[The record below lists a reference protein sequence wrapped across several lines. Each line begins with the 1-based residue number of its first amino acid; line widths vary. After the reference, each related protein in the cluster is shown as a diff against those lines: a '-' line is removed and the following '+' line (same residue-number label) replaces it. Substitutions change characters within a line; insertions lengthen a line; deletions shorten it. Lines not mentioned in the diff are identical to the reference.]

1 MCAVVDLEGGSY
13 MEISF
18 ANKGIYHYLDARVGT
33 MPELE
38 AQGRLYQLQMLTEN
52 QISYI
57 LPSSV
62 LCSDG
67 EVWISH
73 NTGQCYNLQAMLQS
87 KRMDGSL
94 FRRLMEQICT
104 CVEQTEDYLLDPA
117 DLVLRAEYIF
127 YDTEKEMVQVM
138 CVPGYD
144 HPVRE
149 QLREFLEILMPRFD
163 HSDQTGERFLYEC
176 HAILTDEWK
185 DFPALA
191 SYIGNIG
198 KQYTEPGCSCE
209 RTHAD
214 GTDVKEEIAWQQRT
228 GTDCAPTG
236 GNRYHRRQAEPEV
249 YMAEDTIFSKRFFL
263 YVLAGGAAL
272 ALIIKYLFFDGTT
285 GTAIFGIVWLLT
297 LIVLA
302 IMTVRDKEDGQESE
316 VAMREY
322 SGQKKTAMHSVDEP
336 QKLPGEPVRDSR
348 VAAMKLVPLT
358 NGALD
363 PFRIP
368 EGTATLTIG
377 RDKTSDYRVTTTQI
391 SRVHARLF
399 HRPDGLYIE
408 DADSTNGTF
417 INTKRIPAMTEQRL
431 EKGDV
436 VGFANEE
443 FFVS

>member
-1 MCAVVDLEGGSY
+1 MCAAVDLEGGSY

-104 CVEQTEDYLLDPA
+104 CVEQTEGYLLDPA

-185 DFPALA
+185 DFPALV

-209 RTHAD
+209 RTHA
-214 GTDVKEEIAWQQRT
+214 GGMDVKEEIAWQQRT
-228 GTDCAPTG
+228 GADCAPTG
-236 GNRYHRRQAEPEV
+236 GNCYHRRRRSRRWIWRKIRYFPNV
-249 YMAEDTIFSKRFFL
+249 FSCMCL
-263 YVLAGGAAL
+263 
-272 ALIIKYLFFDGTT
+272 
-285 GTAIFGIVWLLT
+285 
-297 LIVLA
+297 
-302 IMTVRDKEDGQESE
+302 
-316 VAMREY
+316 RE
-322 SGQKKTAMHSVDEP
+322 
-336 QKLPGEPVRDSR
+336 
-348 VAAMKLVPLT
+348 
-358 NGALD
+358 
-363 PFRIP
+363 
-368 EGTATLTIG
+368 
-377 RDKTSDYRVTTTQI
+377 
-391 SRVHARLF
+391 
-399 HRPDGLYIE
+399 
-408 DADSTNGTF
+408 
-417 INTKRIPAMTEQRL
+417 EQRWH
-431 EKGDV
+431 
-436 VGFANEE
+436 
-443 FFVS
+443 